1 MLQIFNIVKGLLRYG
16 VGDNGGYDFDS
27 LCKYMVI
34 VMMDVLKLGF
44 VLIICSVIY
53 IDIKMEIEG
62 NLEWK

>member
-1 MLQIFNIVKGLLRYG
+1 MLQIFNIVKGLLRYR
-16 VGDNGGYDFDS
+16 VGDNRGYDF